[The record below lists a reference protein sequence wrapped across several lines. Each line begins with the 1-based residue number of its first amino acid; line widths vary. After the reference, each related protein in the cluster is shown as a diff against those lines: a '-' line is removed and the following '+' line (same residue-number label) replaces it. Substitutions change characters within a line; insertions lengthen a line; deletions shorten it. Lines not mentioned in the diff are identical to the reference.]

1 MLHEC
6 AHFRSMS
13 KTILIMLFKITV
25 QKSLVNNFQF
35 RK

>member
-6 AHFRSMS
+6 AHFISMNR
-13 KTILIMLFKITV
+13 TILIMLLKTTV